1 MPDMIGVLFDSTVR
15 REVAHIGN
23 VQHRFCG
30 PLFLKLVEFIDF
42 ILTIDIAAIIR
53 QYLVVI
59 AEVDQRINQIAIATR
74 IDLACATSS
83 ASSKLIHGG
92 LRYLEHYEFRLV
104 SEALAER
111 EVLLKMAPHIAFPM
125 RFRLPHRPH
134 LRPAW
139 MIRIGLFMYDHL
151 GKRTSLPGST
161 GLRFGA
167 NSVLKPE
174 IKRGFEYSDCW
185 VDDARL
191 VLANAQMVVRKGG
204 EVLTRTR
211 ATSARRENGLWI
223 VEAEDIDTGKK
234 YSWQARG
241 LVNATGPWVKQFF
254 DDGMHLP
261 SPYGIRLIK
270 GSHIVVPRVHT
281 QKQAYI
287 LQNEDKRIVFVIPW
301 MDEFSIIGTTD
312 VEYKGDPKAV
322 KIEESEINYLLNV
335 YNTHFKKQLSRDD
348 IVWTYSG
355 VRPLCDD
362 ESDSPQ
368 AITRDYTLDIHDE
381 NGKAPLLSVFGG
393 KLTTYRK
400 LAEHALEKL
409 TPYYQGIGPAWTK
422 ESVLPGGAIEGDRD
436 DYAARLRRRYPFLT
450 ESLARHYAR
459 TYGSNSEL
467 LLGNAGT
474 VSDLGEDF
482 GHEFY
487 EAELKYLVDHEWVRR
502 ADDALWRRT
511 KQGMWLN
518 ADQQSRVSQWLVE
531 YTQQRLS
538 LAS

>member
-1 MPDMIGVLFDSTVR
+1 METKDLIVIGGGING
-15 REVAHIGN
+15 AG
-23 VQHRFCG
+23 
-30 PLFLKLVEFIDF
+30 
-42 ILTIDIAAIIR
+42 IAADAAGR
-53 QYLVVI
+53 GLSVLMLEGQ
-59 AEVDQRINQIAIATR
+59 
-74 IDLACATSS
+74 DLACATSS

-111 EVLLKMAPHIAFPM
+111 EVLLNMAPHIAFPM

-151 GKRTSLPGST
+151 GKRTSLPAST

-167 NSVLKPE
+167 DSVLKPE
-174 IKRGFEYSDCW
+174 IVRGFEYSDCW

-191 VLANAQMVVRKGG
+191 VLANAQMVTRKGG
-204 EVLTRTR
+204 EVKTRTR

-223 VEAEDIDTGKK
+223 VEAQDIDSGETFT
-234 YSWQARG
+234 WRARG
-241 LVNATGPWVKQFF
+241 LVNATGPWVKDFF
-254 DDGMHLP
+254 DDGLKLP

-270 GSHIVVPRVHT
+270 GSHIVVPRVHN

-322 KIEESEINYLLNV
+322 HIEESEVKYLLDV
-335 YNTHFKKQLSRDD
+335 YNEHFKKTLTRED

-381 NGKAPLLSVFGG
+381 NGEAPLLSVFGG

-400 LAEHALEKL
+400 LAEHALDKL
-409 TPYYQGIGPAWTK
+409 QTWYPKMGPAWTK
-422 ESVLPGGAIEGDRD
+422 GSKLPGGDITGDRD
-436 DYAARLRRRYPFLT
+436 DFAAQLRRRYTFLS
-450 ESLARHYAR
+450 ESLARRLAR
-459 TYGSNSEL
+459 TYGSNAEVIL
-467 LLGNAGT
+467 AGAT
-474 VSDLGEDF
+474 SVSDLGEDF

-487 EAELKYLVDHEWVRR
+487 EVELRYLAEHEWVKRV
-502 ADDALWRRT
+502 DDAIWRRT
-511 KQGMWLN
+511 KLGMWLT
-518 ADQQSRVSQWLVE
+518 DEQQARVAQWLAKQVGKPS
-531 YTQQRLS
+531 LS

>member
-1 MPDMIGVLFDSTVR
+1 METKDLIVIGGGING
-15 REVAHIGN
+15 AG
-23 VQHRFCG
+23 
-30 PLFLKLVEFIDF
+30 
-42 ILTIDIAAIIR
+42 IAADAAGR
-53 QYLVVI
+53 GLSVLMLEAQ
-59 AEVDQRINQIAIATR
+59 
-74 IDLACATSS
+74 DLACATSS

-241 LVNATGPWVKQFF
+241 LVNATGPWV
-254 DDGMHLP
+254 
-261 SPYGIRLIK
+261 
-270 GSHIVVPRVHT
+270 
-281 QKQAYI
+281 
-287 LQNEDKRIVFVIPW
+287 
-301 MDEFSIIGTTD
+301 TD

-322 KIEESEINYLLNV
+322 KIEESEINYLLKV
-335 YNTHFKKQLSRDD
+335 YNVHFKKQLSRDD

-467 LLGNAGT
+467 LLGNAGAI
-474 VSDLGEDF
+474 SDLGEDF

-531 YTQQRLS
+531 YTQQKLS

>member
-1 MPDMIGVLFDSTVR
+1 METKDLIVIGGGING
-15 REVAHIGN
+15 AG
-23 VQHRFCG
+23 
-30 PLFLKLVEFIDF
+30 
-42 ILTIDIAAIIR
+42 IAADAAGR
-53 QYLVVI
+53 GLSVLMLE
-59 AEVDQRINQIAIATR
+59 AR
-74 IDLACATSS
+74 DLACATSS

-111 EVLLKMAPHIAFPM
+111 EVLLKMAPHLAFPM

-151 GKRTSLPGST
+151 GKRTSLPSST

-167 NSVLKPE
+167 ESVLKPE
-174 IKRGFEYSDCW
+174 IVRGFEYSDCW

-204 EVLTRTR
+204 EVRTRTR
-211 ATSARRENGLWI
+211 AISARRENGLWI
-223 VEAEDIDTGKK
+223 VEAEDIDSGEKFT
-234 YSWQARG
+234 WQARG
-241 LVNATGPWVKQFF
+241 LVNATGPWVKHFF
-254 DDGMHLP
+254 DEGMHLR

-312 VEYKGDPKAV
+312 VEYNGDPQKVAIDE
-322 KIEESEINYLLNV
+322 KEISYLLNA
-335 YNTHFKKQLSRDD
+335 YNATLKRRCPATIS
-348 IVWTYSG
+348 SG
-355 VRPLCDD
+355 PIPASARCATMNLIHRRRLPATIR
-362 ESDSPQ
+362 S
-368 AITRDYTLDIHDE
+368 IFHDE
-381 NGKAPLLSVFGG
+381 NGQAPLLSVFGG

-409 TPYYQGIGPAWTK
+409 TPYYKGIGPAWTK
-422 ESVLPGGAIEGDRD
+422 TAVLPGRDRPAIATITPPNC
-436 DYAARLRRRYPFLT
+436 AAASHLSANQWRVTTP
-450 ESLARHYAR
+450 A
-459 TYGSNSEL
+459 TYGSNSEWV
-467 LLGNAGT
+467 LGEAT
-474 VSDLGEDF
+474 SLADLGEDF

-487 EAELKYLVDHEWVRR
+487 EAELKYLVEHEWVRSL
-502 ADDALWRRT
+502 DDAIWRRT
-511 KQGMWLN
+511 KQGMWLS
-518 ADQQSRVSQWLVE
+518 AGQQARISEWLAPARGKV
-531 YTQQRLS
+531 
-538 LAS
+538 

>member
-1 MPDMIGVLFDSTVR
+1 M
-15 REVAHIGN
+15 
-23 VQHRFCG
+23 
-30 PLFLKLVEFIDF
+30 
-42 ILTIDIAAIIR
+42 
-53 QYLVVI
+53 
-59 AEVDQRINQIAIATR
+59 
-74 IDLACATSS
+74 
-83 ASSKLIHGG
+83 
-92 LRYLEHYEFRLV
+92 
-104 SEALAER
+104 
-111 EVLLKMAPHIAFPM
+111 
-125 RFRLPHRPH
+125 
-134 LRPAW
+134 
-139 MIRIGLFMYDHL
+139 
-151 GKRTSLPGST
+151 
-161 GLRFGA
+161 
-167 NSVLKPE
+167 
-174 IKRGFEYSDCW
+174 
-185 VDDARL
+185 
-191 VLANAQMVVRKGG
+191 
-204 EVLTRTR
+204 
-211 ATSARRENGLWI
+211 
-223 VEAEDIDTGKK
+223 
-234 YSWQARG
+234 
-241 LVNATGPWVKQFF
+241 KQFF

-487 EAELKYLVDHEWVRR
+487 EAELKYRWITNGSAAPTTPCGV
-502 ADDALWRRT
+502 AQNKAC
-511 KQGMWLN
+511 G
-518 ADQQSRVSQWLVE
+518 
-531 YTQQRLS
+531 
-538 LAS
+538 

>member
-1 MPDMIGVLFDSTVR
+1 METKDLIVIGGGINGAGIAVDAAGRGLSVLML
-15 REVAHIGN
+15 EA
-23 VQHRFCG
+23 Q
-30 PLFLKLVEFIDF
+30 
-42 ILTIDIAAIIR
+42 
-53 QYLVVI
+53 
-59 AEVDQRINQIAIATR
+59 
-74 IDLACATSS
+74 DLACATSS

-139 MIRIGLFMYDHL
+139 MIRAGLFMYDNL
-151 GKRTSLPGST
+151 GKRTSLPRSH

-167 NSVLKPE
+167 DSVLKPE
-174 IKRGFEYSDCW
+174 IVRGFEYSDCW

-191 VLANAQMVVRKGG
+191 VM
-204 EVLTRTR
+204 TRTR

-223 VEAEDIDTGKK
+223 VEAQDIDTGKT
-234 YSWQARG
+234 YTWQARG
-241 LVNATGPWVKQFF
+241 LVNATGPWVKNFF
-254 DDGMHLP
+254 DDGLHLP

-270 GSHIVVPRVHT
+270 GSHIVVPRVHQ

-312 VEYKGDPKAV
+312 VEYNGDPKQVA
-322 KIEESEINYLLNV
+322 IDESEISYLLKV
-335 YNTHFKKQLSRDD
+335 YNLHFKKQLSREDV
-348 IVWTYSG
+348 VWTYSG

-409 TPYYQGIGPAWTK
+409 GNYYPSMGPAWTK
-422 ESVLPGGAIEGDRD
+422 NCILPGGELNGDRD
-436 DYAARLRRRYPFLT
+436 DYAAKLRRRYPFIS

-467 LLGNAGT
+467 ILGT
-474 VSDLGEDF
+474 SSSIEELGEDF
-482 GHEFY
+482 GHELY
-487 EAELKYLVDHEWVRR
+487 EAELRYLVEHEWVRR
-502 ADDALWRRT
+502 LDDALWRRT
-511 KQGMWLN
+511 KLGMWLD
-518 ADQQSRVSQWLVE
+518 AEQQSRVALWLTKNTRHE
-531 YTQQRLS
+531 LS